1 MSNFSDEWD
10 KRVDKTVERLT
21 VSMTLY
27 HTASFIHSYPLYP
40 PPRPS
45 AQDRARIVFDCRM
58 ANDSAIINKEST
70 NENNTDVDRWAD
82 ARRLRIN
89 GKPCS

>member
-27 HTASFIHSYPLYP
+27 HTASFIHFIHRPGPL
-40 PPRPS
+40 PRIAP
-45 AQDRARIVFDCRM
+45 
-58 ANDSAIINKEST
+58 ESFLIA
-70 NENNTDVDRWAD
+70 EWQMIR
-82 ARRLRIN
+82 
-89 GKPCS
+89 P